1 MLSNNQIKNLTPKD
15 KNYVVGDGRGL
26 YLEIVSSGNK
36 LWRFRY
42 TYKGKQ
48 NRMSLG
54 SYPEVSLNDARKK
67 RDELRL
73 LLAKGIEP
81 HLEKKKLTIIE
92 RQQQIENYNIQ
103 KKKLK
108 FEKLKLKADDG
119 NKDALYHLALLYL
132 NGSDEYDIKQDKKI
146 AFNLLLEAVE
156 KGNKFAKETLKLF
169 NQ

>member
-1 MLSNNQIKNLTPKD
+1 MYNIT
-15 KNYVVGDGRGL
+15 YIIL
-26 YLEIVSSGNK
+26 YLLSIFLDIIIFTKTNK
-36 LWRFRY
+36 YNQAVGGPSCL
-42 TYKGKQ
+42 YKGDTSNKKI
-48 NRMSLG
+48 
-54 SYPEVSLNDARKK
+54 DA
-67 RDELRL
+67 
-73 LLAKGIEP
+73 
-81 HLEKKKLTIIE
+81 TIG
-92 RQQQIENYNIQ
+92 
-103 KKKLK
+103 KKLK